1 MANYLLKL
9 YKTVNI
15 YNSKIKDP
23 LSKILN
29 KDIGN
34 NPFIISVLINCFLFL
49 FLLLITTPVYRSN
62 DDIILNLISAG
73 FFGKENTEFILFG
86 NIILGK
92 FLKLVYNILPQYNW
106 YLLFLIFTQF
116 LSHVVIVYY
125 LLKASNKYLTLF
137 IYISLFC
144 IFSVNLITEINFF
157 GSSLIALSGALV
169 IIFSILNKKR
179 TNFLDCI
186 LLFLLFTI
194 SIFIRKDT
202 FYIYCYIFLLF
213 PVLYLN
219 RWKTILFIFSISVI
233 SFVSIYSYNDS
244 YYKKKDPLQVEYR
257 KAGRI
262 MIDGIV
268 KPSIP
273 ELSKLGWDKEDYEIY
288 ASFKGIDNIFFSKSS
303 VVTLSKEISYKI
315 DYKKI
320 LFSPYSLVL
329 NIKNDIYYYA
339 PGLIL
344 ILILFYLMRRAVRF
358 FFLIY
363 SLWILAFFVLG
374 IIVVHYRL
382 YVYYAILFYLSTI
395 GIFYVIQRT
404 NSHVLQI
411 KIKEKIN
418 YVTLLLFILILVSIT
433 NIIHNNLSRRNSVYS
448 GYNNK
453 VIELMN
459 SNKKFLIVGPESE
472 YFFGKWSIFK
482 SIRNNSDEQLKERII
497 PLGWFINTIQF
508 ESIVNGSVIQILI
521 RGNIYFLGEDDQL
534 FDNLERF
541 ILKHYSLRVSFEE
554 INDYKYSKVYKL
566 INNSN
571 R

>member
-1 MANYLLKL
+1 
-9 YKTVNI
+9 
-15 YNSKIKDP
+15 
-23 LSKILN
+23 
-29 KDIGN
+29 
-34 NPFIISVLINCFLFL
+34 
-49 FLLLITTPVYRSN
+49 
-62 DDIILNLISAG
+62 
-73 FFGKENTEFILFG
+73 
-86 NIILGK
+86 
-92 FLKLVYNILPQYNW
+92 
-106 YLLFLIFTQF
+106 
-116 LSHVVIVYY
+116 
-125 LLKASNKYLTLF
+125 
-137 IYISLFC
+137 
-144 IFSVNLITEINFF
+144 
-157 GSSLIALSGALV
+157 
-169 IIFSILNKKR
+169 
-179 TNFLDCI
+179 
-186 LLFLLFTI
+186 
-194 SIFIRKDT
+194 
-202 FYIYCYIFLLF
+202 
-213 PVLYLN
+213 
-219 RWKTILFIFSISVI
+219 
-233 SFVSIYSYNDS
+233 
-244 YYKKKDPLQVEYR
+244 
-257 KAGRI
+257 

-382 YVYYAILFYLSTI
+382 YVYYAIFFYLSTI

-433 NIIHNNLSRRNSVYS
+433 NIIHNNLSRRDSVYS

-472 YFFGKWSIFK
+472 YFLGKWSIFK
-482 SIRNNSDEQLKERII
+482 SIRNNSDEQLKERIV
-497 PLGWFINTIQF
+497 PLGWFINSIQF
-508 ESIVNGSVIQILI
+508 ESIINGSVIQKLI
-521 RGNIYFLGEDDQL
+521 SGNIYFLGEDDQL

-541 ILKHYSLRVSFEE
+541 ILKRYSLRVSFEE